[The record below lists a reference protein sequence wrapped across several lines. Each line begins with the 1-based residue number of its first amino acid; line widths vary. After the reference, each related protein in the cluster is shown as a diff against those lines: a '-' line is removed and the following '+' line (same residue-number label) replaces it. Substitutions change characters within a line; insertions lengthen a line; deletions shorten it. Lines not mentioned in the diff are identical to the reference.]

1 MPMGN
6 YFISKK
12 PGRQVVSFLFSTK
25 EGGKRNVYNEKRG
38 NKRTVQPYRYRM
50 INVARDEMTEIN
62 EVGDFLY
69 IS

>member
-1 MPMGN
+1 MGN

-12 PGRQVVSFLFSTK
+12 PGGQVVSFLFSTK
-25 EGGKRNVYNEKRG
+25 GGGKRNVMKNGG
-38 NKRTVQPYRYRM
+38 NKRTVQPYRYGM

-69 IS
+69 TS